1 MVTYPGNIKEWIKF
15 HDLEIEV
22 DKNYTNIYSTKS
34 PKDLFIEPLTY
45 KYMDGFSPNL
55 NKYLHIGHLSNM
67 ILAKSIKSLG
77 ICWKTVSIYGDTL
90 EGISKKESLKK
101 LKEYQELFKYKPDI
115 EYMASDVKYNGN
127 LLIDGEDKYEGTKI
141 FKYEEDKMVG
151 IKSDGSTS
159 YFYQDM
165 ALASK
170 LNDSTLYLTGNEQ
183 VNHFNL
189 LKKFYPNIKHIG
201 LGLVKVGGSKMSSSV
216 GNVILADEF
225 IEELSIKFDNIEL
238 IYNVI
243 AGFILKNTTHS
254 DKNITLDTID
264 NPKNSPGLY
273 LSYTMARLLSAG
285 CEITKNDNFTS
296 DKLNFYYLKSK
307 NNIAPNILF
316 NEMIEHCKEINSL
329 YTTNMIIGNEDNKK
343 MFDEKL
349 SDLSLGFKLLGL
361 FDVKRV

>member
-1 MVTYPGNIKEWIKF
+1 MVIYPCNIKEWIKF

-22 DKNYTNIYSTKS
+22 NKNYTNIYSTKS

-77 ICWKTVSIYGDTL
+77 ICEKTVSIYGDTL
-90 EGISKKESLKK
+90 DGVSKEDSLNK
-101 LKEYQELFKYKPDI
+101 LKEYQELFNYKPNI
-115 EYMASDVKYNGN
+115 EYMASKVKYDGN

-141 FKYEEDKMVG
+141 FKYYDDKVVG

-183 VNHFNL
+183 VNHFEL

-201 LGLVKVGGSKMSSSV
+201 LGLVKVGGSKMSSSI
-216 GNVILADEF
+216 GNVILASDF
-225 IEELSIKFDNIEL
+225 IEELSKKFDNIEL

-285 CEITKNDNFTS
+285 CEILNNDKFIS
-296 DKLNFYYLKSK
+296 DKLNFYYMKSK

-316 NEMIEHCKEINSL
+316 NEIVEHCKEINTL
-329 YTTNMIIGNEDNKK
+329 YSTHKIVGNEDNKK
-343 MFDEKL
+343 MFNEKL

-361 FDVKRV
+361 FNIKKV